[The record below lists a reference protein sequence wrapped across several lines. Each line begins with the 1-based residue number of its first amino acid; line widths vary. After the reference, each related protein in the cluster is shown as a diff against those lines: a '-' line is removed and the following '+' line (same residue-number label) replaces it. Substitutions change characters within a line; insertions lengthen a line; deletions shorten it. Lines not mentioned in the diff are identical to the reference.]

1 MVLPYCHLN
10 RFDLVKDI
18 AMSATTSL
26 KLPEELKARVAA
38 LAAQAGKTAHAYM
51 LGAIERETALAEKR
65 QAFVDDALAA
75 EKDMERS
82 GLAYDAHDLHNYWKA
97 KLAGKKPQKPKLKAW
112 RK

>member
-1 MVLPYCHLN
+1 
-10 RFDLVKDI
+10 
-18 AMSATTSL
+18 MSATTSL

-38 LAAQAGKTAHAYM
+38 LAARAGKTAHAYM

-82 GLAYDAHDLHNYWKA
+82 GLAYDAHDLQNYWKA